1 MPRKNTDFNGYE
13 LLFLILLMFRGIE
26 NQEQLFD
33 YLQTL
38 DKEKRIFVENSD
50 EYIKDIKSR
59 KKNQINNFINNVRI
73 YYQELPELSDIEK
86 VILTGK
92 SIKNY
97 PEIVELNKDLPK
109 SERTKADI
117 FINLKNGKWIGY
129 SIKQSKKAT
138 KMNRSVQDCLPK
150 EESKRLTEI
159 KKDYICQEC
168 GIDITNKD
176 MAKANQKK
184 INKSLYPDENKGNP
198 YWDNL
203 KKCIENNLQHVKDDL
218 LSTLCGKKLKYDLY
232 EFDGKDL
239 GSISKPENIDNI
251 VFKEHK
257 PFYYTKRGSL
267 RKAAK
272 LFYLFKNGKN
282 EYRVE
287 IRHKGSFT
295 ASPQFQFH
303 QIK

>member
-13 LLFLILLMFRGIE
+13 LLFLASLMNRIIE

-38 DKEKRIFVENSD
+38 DKDKRIFVENSD

-73 YYQELPELSDIEK
+73 YYQELPELLDIEK

-97 PEIVELNKDLPK
+97 PEIIELNKNLPK
-109 SERTKADI
+109 SQRTKADI
-117 FINLKNGKWIGY
+117 FIKLKNGKWIGY

-138 KMNRSVQDCLPK
+138 KMNRSVHGCLPV
-150 EESKRLTEI
+150 EDANRLNQI
-159 KKDYICQEC
+159 KKDYIYQEC

-176 MAKANQKK
+176 MVKANQNK
-184 INKSLYPDENKGNP
+184 INESLYPDENKINP
-198 YWDNL
+198 YWKNL
-203 KKCIENNLQHVKDDL
+203 KESIENNLQHVKDDL
-218 LSTLCGKKLKYDLY
+218 VSTLYGKKLNYDLW
-232 EFDGKDL
+232 EFNGENL
-239 GSISKPENIDNI
+239 TYISKLINPDDIT
-251 VFKEHK
+251 FKHHE
-257 PFYYTKRGSL
+257 PFYTKKNKMS
-267 RKAAK
+267 KAAK
-272 LFYLFKNGKN
+272 LFYLFINGKN
-282 EYRVE
+282 EYEVQ
-287 IRHKGSFT
+287 IRFKGSFT

>member
-1 MPRKNTDFNGYE
+1 MPRKNTDFNCFE
-13 LLFLILLMFRGIE
+13 LVFLASLMNRIIE
-26 NQEQLFD
+26 NKEHLLN
-33 YLQTL
+33 YLTDL
-38 DKEKRIFVENSD
+38 DKDKRIFVENID

-73 YYQELPELSDIEK
+73 YYHELPELSDIEK

-97 PEIVELNKDLPK
+97 PEIVELNKDLPN
-109 SERTKADI
+109 SQRTKADI
-117 FINLKNGKWIGY
+117 FIKLKNGKWIGY

-150 EESKRLTEI
+150 EESKRLTKI

-168 GIDITNKD
+168 NIDEKDINNKSNR
-176 MAKANQKK
+176 KI

-203 KKCIENNLQHVKDDL
+203 KKCIENNLQLVKDDL
-218 LSTLCGKKLKYDLY
+218 LSTLYGKKLDYDLY
-232 EFDGKDL
+232 EFNGEDL
-239 GSISKPENIDNI
+239 IPISKPENIDNI
-251 VFKEHK
+251 LFKEHK
-257 PFYYTKRGSL
+257 PFYYTKKDSL
-267 RKAAK
+267 RKTSK

-287 IRHKGSFT
+287 IRHKGTFT

-303 QIK
+303 KIK

>member
-1 MPRKNTDFNGYE
+1 MPRKNTDFNCYE
-13 LLFLILLMFRGIE
+13 LVFLASLMNRTIE
-26 NQEQLFD
+26 NQEHLLN
-33 YLQTL
+33 YLTDL
-38 DKEKRIFVENSD
+38 DKDKRIFVENID

-59 KKNQINNFINNVRI
+59 QKKKLNDFINNVRI

-97 PEIVELNKDLPK
+97 PEIVELNKNLPN
-109 SERTKADI
+109 SQRTKADI
-117 FINLKNGKWIGY
+117 FINLKNGRWIGY

-138 KMNRSVQDCLPK
+138 KMNRSVHGCLPV
-150 EESKRLTEI
+150 EDAERLSKI
-159 KKDYICQEC
+159 KKDYIFKEC
-168 GIDITNKD
+168 GIEEKDINNKS
-176 MAKANQKK
+176 NRKK

-203 KKCIENNLQHVKDDL
+203 KKCIENNLQFVLDDL
-218 LSTLCGKKLKYDLY
+218 LSTLYGEKLNYDLY
-232 EFDGKDL
+232 EFDGEDL
-239 GSISKPENIDNI
+239 LPISKPENINNI
-251 VFKEHK
+251 VFEEHK
-257 PFYYTKRGSL
+257 PFYYTKKSSL
-267 RKAAK
+267 RKTSK
-272 LFYLFKNGKN
+272 LFYIFKNGKN

-287 IRHKGSFT
+287 IRHKGRFT